1 MIYHV
6 VWFFQVYSHLIHLY
20 LVIYIYIYIYVFL
33 VLFPYQLLLSV
44 L

>member
-20 LVIYIYIYIYVFL
+20 LVIYMFFWFSSHISYY
-33 VLFPYQLLLSV
+33 
-44 L
+44 